1 MIKINENYTITGR
14 DLNFIIECSNENK
27 EINLDDS
34 EKTASKRN
42 KYFSTVEGVCSFLQG
57 QDNIDENMLNSLK
70 ELSDKVV
77 EIYNSFSEME
87 LEKSRKVKIDING
100 SWFIVGTYACY
111 RIIKKEYIKE
121 SRFTKE
127 ENIGKDKFITYGFVP
142 NLHIA
147 LKIVLSESIL
157 EFLSKE
163 DNNNIKDLEEY
174 IDTMVSYINKMTVSD
189 TDDVDID
196 NDDEDEEDL
205 VGSDEN

>member
-27 EINLDDS
+27 EISLDES
-34 EKTASKRN
+34 EKVASKRN
-42 KYFSTVEGVCSFLQG
+42 KYFSTVEGVCNFLEK
-57 QDNIDENMLNSLK
+57 QDSIEEDTLNSLR
-70 ELSDKVV
+70 ELSEKIVQV
-77 EIYNSFSEME
+77 YNNFSEIE
-87 LEKSRKVKIDING
+87 LEKNRKVKIDINN

-127 ENIGKDKFITYGFVP
+127 ENIGKDKFITCGFAP

-147 LKIVLSESIL
+147 LKIILSESVL

-163 DNNNIKDLEEY
+163 DDNSIKDLKEY
-174 IDTMVSYINKMTVSD
+174 IDTMVSYMNKMTIVD
-189 TDDVDID
+189 TDDVDMD
-196 NDDEDEEDL
+196 NDDEDEEDFES
-205 VGSDEN
+205 SDEN